1 MTNSLKEIIKKLVI
15 PRHPE
20 IVGYDVTMHDFFGT
34 TRYDVEIIIG
44 LCFFDIKINKIRS
57 DIEFLFNMWNLNI
70 DLEVFPLKIKMK
82 K

>member
-57 DIEFLFNMWNLNI
+57 DIEFLFNMLGPEKYEYVSVWFY
-70 DLEVFPLKIKMK
+70 DK